1 MTDQKIRLTTT
12 ASGGGCSCKLPAAQL
27 EALLADVF
35 GTGPE
40 AGGAALGGWAAAAHG
55 NGSAPDRSGPRHGTG
70 AGPGVWEVICGLES
84 GDDALVVRLDDTRAI
99 VTTTD
104 FFPPVVDDAFDWGR
118 IAAANALSDVWAM
131 GGEPVS
137 ALNLLAWPVE
147 TLPLELAA
155 EVLRGGRAIAAEAGC
170 VLAGGHSIKDD
181 TPKYGL
187 AVTGLADPRSLLRN
201 DAGRPGDPLTL
212 TKPIG
217 LGVLNNRHKATSEVF
232 PEAIATMVSLNRDA
246 SRAALA
252 RGIRA
257 ATDVT
262 GFGLLGHLFKLA
274 RASGVTA
281 VLDGSAVPVLAGARE
296 SLGEGYV
303 PGGTRQN
310 LEWVRPHL
318 ESALSEEELL
328 LLADAQTSGGLLVAG
343 EIPGFPVIG
352 ELVARR
358 DGATLVVG

>member
-131 GGEPVS
+131 GGGEGAPSPPRQVAS
-137 ALNLLAWPVE
+137 WPAATASRTTRRSTAWPSPASP
-147 TLPLELAA
+147 TL
-155 EVLRGGRAIAAEAGC
+155 VRC
-170 VLAGGHSIKDD
+170 C
-181 TPKYGL
+181 
-187 AVTGLADPRSLLRN
+187 
-201 DAGRPGDPLTL
+201 
-212 TKPIG
+212 
-217 LGVLNNRHKATSEVF
+217 
-232 PEAIATMVSLNRDA
+232 ATMPAVPATRSPSP
-246 SRAALA
+246 SRS
-252 RGIRA
+252 
-257 ATDVT
+257 
-262 GFGLLGHLFKLA
+262 
-274 RASGVTA
+274 ASGC
-281 VLDGSAVPVLAGARE
+281 
-296 SLGEGYV
+296 
-303 PGGTRQN
+303 
-310 LEWVRPHL
+310 
-318 ESALSEEELL
+318 
-328 LLADAQTSGGLLVAG
+328 
-343 EIPGFPVIG
+343 
-352 ELVARR
+352 
-358 DGATLVVG
+358 